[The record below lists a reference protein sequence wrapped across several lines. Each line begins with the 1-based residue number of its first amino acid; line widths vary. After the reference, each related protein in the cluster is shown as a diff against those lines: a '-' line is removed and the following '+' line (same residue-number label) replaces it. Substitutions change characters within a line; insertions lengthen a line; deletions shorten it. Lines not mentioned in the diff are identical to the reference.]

1 MTDLLRRNKR
11 SLEMKN
17 IERVDGALKN
27 QHKKLC
33 WFFEWYQA

>member
-27 QHKKLC
+27 QHKKTMLV
-33 WFFEWYQA
+33 F